1 MYNGLLSVLG
11 GFYILTYTHHQELM
25 KSVGCQGRS
34 SLLFVMKVMISHF
47 VMTRKVI
54 TTLIRSIV
62 QGFLYNLV
70 DNLVLTFS
78 TPFFCLILRS
88 CIFICPSL

>member
-11 GFYILTYTHHQELM
+11 GLYILTYTHHQELM

-34 SLLFVMKVMISHF
+34 SLLFVMKLMVSHF
-47 VMTRKVI
+47 VMTLKVM
-54 TTLIRSIV
+54 TTLIQSIV

-70 DNLVLTFS
+70 DNLVLIFP
-78 TPFFCLILRS
+78 TPFFCLILLS
-88 CIFICPSL
+88 YIFICLSL